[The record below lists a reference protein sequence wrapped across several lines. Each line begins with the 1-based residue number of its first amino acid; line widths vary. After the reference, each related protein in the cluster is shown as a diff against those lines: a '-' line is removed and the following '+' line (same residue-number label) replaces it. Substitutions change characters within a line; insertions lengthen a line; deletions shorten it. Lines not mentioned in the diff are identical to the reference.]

1 MGEQIKGNRSA
12 GEALSN
18 GGAPARLSAG
28 LHLAAVIETRLLLV
42 FEPFGSSAFGLRQLL
57 RRHFLADGFL
67 AFRDLFEHRGC
78 GFFCEQVPHVS
89 GNGVGL
95 GARDLAV
102 FVLTIFILTIFDLTK
117 MLGQAKLCP
126 GVAVSVS
133 GALWLGLRVVHGQVE
148 QLGAAGDA
156 QLVKNSEQVVL
167 DRMGA
172 EAESESDFA
181 VGHTRG
187 QLLDDLALARG
198 KQLNSLVVGGAEERQ
213 TGKSFER
220 MIEIDAPRPDLSFMD
235 AANAFAEAL
244 QPL

>member
-1 MGEQIKGNRSA
+1 
-12 GEALSN
+12 
-18 GGAPARLSAG
+18 
-28 LHLAAVIETRLLLV
+28 
-42 FEPFGSSAFGLRQLL
+42 
-57 RRHFLADGFL
+57 GFDDS
-67 AFRDLFEHRGC
+67 RE
-78 GFFCEQVPHVS
+78 
-89 GNGVGL
+89 
-95 GARDLAV
+95 
-102 FVLTIFILTIFDLTK
+102 
-117 MLGQAKLCP
+117 
-126 GVAVSVS
+126 GVAVSI
-133 GALWLGLRVVHGQVE
+133 GDALWLGLRVVHGQVE

-187 QLLDDLALARG
+187 QLLDDLAFARG

-244 QPL
+244 QPLLLGKNTPCAGAKALQHVLGLGGVQQDDALDLGPERTHLAQYLGAVAGLVVQIVSDHHDIDGHP